1 MSVLKIQLLR
11 PQAQA
16 PCRQTPGSAGYD
28 IHACLEEA
36 VTIAPGECRAIPSGF
51 AMELENAGLVGLI
64 FARSS
69 LGTRHGVVP
78 ANCVGV
84 IDSDYRGEVQVCLR
98 NQSQQPFVV
107 QPGDR
112 IAQLVILPVQTPQVQ
127 LCETLDESQRG
138 EGGFGSTG
146 RR

>member
-16 PCRQTPGSAGYD
+16 PRRQTPGSAGYD

-36 VTIAPGECRAIPSGF
+36 VTIGPGECRAIPSGF
-51 AMELENAGLVGLI
+51 AMELADAGLVGLI

-112 IAQLVILPVQTPQVQ
+112 IAQLVILPVQTPEVELCQQ
-127 LCETLDESQRG
+127 LGESQRG
-138 EGGFGSTG
+138 AGGFGSTG
-146 RR
+146 RQ

>member
-36 VTIAPGECRAIPSGF
+36 VTIAPGESRAIPSGF
-51 AMELENAGLVGLI
+51 AMQLENAGLVGLI

-84 IDSDYRGEVQVCLR
+84 IDSDYRGEIGVG
-98 NQSQQPFVV
+98 VV
-107 QPGDR
+107 NLGEEPVTMEPGER
-112 IAQLVILPVQTPQVQ
+112 VAQLMILPVAQAAFVQ
-127 LCETLDESQRG
+127 AQSLDETDRG
-138 EGGFGSTG
+138 AGGFGSTG
-146 RR
+146 RL